1 MTLSLAYA
9 AFSRW
14 QSSDYTDTEAAAIL
28 SDIVGWDV
36 AERYADPL
44 TDTVFWDGE
53 LEEAVLNF

>member
-1 MTLSLAYA
+1 MILPEAPA

-14 QSSDYTDTEAAAIL
+14 QSSDYTDTDAAAIL

-36 AERYADPL
+36 VEHYAHPL

-53 LEEAVLNF
+53 LEHAALNA